1 MKKKEIPAFRSYQF
15 IITAVRLM
23 TYPDFQT
30 VDVADAKPYAPK
42 ENRI

>member
-1 MKKKEIPAFRSYQF
+1 MKKKEIPPFRSYQF
-15 IITAVRLM
+15 IITSARLT